1 MLNVYV
7 ICNNALVHKQYV
19 IANSTER
26 VQSSYQVSRVKA
38 IFKPVVS
45 KNHCIMTHADWLI
58 LGYTTVIIIFGI
70 VCYIGLLKLITK
82 GKHEK

>member
-1 MLNVYV
+1 MVLADNRLKDRLNTGYL
-7 ICNNALVHKQYV
+7 ITGLY
-19 IANSTER
+19 
-26 VQSSYQVSRVKA
+26 
-38 IFKPVVS
+38 
-45 KNHCIMTHADWLI
+45 HADWLI